1 MQIAGHIQKVNNIA
15 AAATGTITIDP
26 TSATDNPTGGTI
38 FCLTGYGVNNATAT
52 NQPISVAITQAS
64 LGGGTAAQ
72 PGSAVIH
79 GANGT
84 GAGVILFNDSPQFKA
99 SNGTIT
105 LTMTAG
111 GSSAYDFWVTGFW
124 V

>member
-1 MQIAGHIQKVNNIA
+1 MQIAGHVQKVNNIA
-15 AAATGTITIDP
+15 AAATGTVTIDP

-38 FCLTGYGVNNATAT
+38 FCLTGYGVYNATAT
-52 NQPISVAITQAS
+52 NQPISVAVTQAS

-72 PGSAVIH
+72 PGSSVIH

-84 GAGVILFNDSPQFKA
+84 GLGSIEFADPPQFKS

-105 LTMTAG
+105 FTMNAG
-111 GSSAYDFWVTGFW
+111 GSTAYDFWVKGFW

>member
-1 MQIAGHIQKVNNIA
+1 MQIAGHVQKVNNIV
-15 AAATGTITIDP
+15 AATNGTVTFDP

-38 FCLTGYGVNNATAT
+38 FCLTGYGVGHATGA
-52 NQPISVAITQAS
+52 NQPVVVAITQTS

-72 PGSAVIH
+72 PGSAAIH
-79 GANGT
+79 GVNGT
-84 GAGVILFNDSPQFKA
+84 GVGYIEFADPPQFKA

-105 LTMTAG
+105 FTMTAG
-111 GSSAYDFWVTGFW
+111 GSSAWDFWVKGFW